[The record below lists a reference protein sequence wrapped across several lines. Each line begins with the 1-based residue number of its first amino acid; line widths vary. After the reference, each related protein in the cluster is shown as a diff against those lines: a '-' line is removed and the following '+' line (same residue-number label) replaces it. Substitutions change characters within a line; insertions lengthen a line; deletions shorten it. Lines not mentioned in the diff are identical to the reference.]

1 MQDAEEAPDAA
12 EAVPPTARKPW
23 STPTVI
29 LSTVSRTALGLC
41 STTQS
46 VGPIEVKNPKS
57 TPGTTSVHS

>member
-12 EAVPPTARKPW
+12 ETAPSTARKPW

-29 LSTVSRTALGLC
+29 LSAVRRTAIGLC

-46 VGPIEVKNPKS
+46 VGAIEVKNPKS

>member
-1 MQDAEEAPDAA
+1 MQDAEEAPAAA
-12 EAVPPTARKPW
+12 ETVASTARKPW

-46 VGPIEVKNPKS
+46 VGPIEVKS

>member
-12 EAVPPTARKPW
+12 ETAPARKPW

-29 LSTVSRTALGLC
+29 LSAVRRTAIGLC

-46 VGPIEVKNPKS
+46 VGAIEVKNPKS

>member
-12 EAVPPTARKPW
+12 PSKFRKPW

-29 LSTVSRTALGLC
+29 LSAVRRTAIGLC

-46 VGPIEVKNPKS
+46 VGAAEIKNPKS